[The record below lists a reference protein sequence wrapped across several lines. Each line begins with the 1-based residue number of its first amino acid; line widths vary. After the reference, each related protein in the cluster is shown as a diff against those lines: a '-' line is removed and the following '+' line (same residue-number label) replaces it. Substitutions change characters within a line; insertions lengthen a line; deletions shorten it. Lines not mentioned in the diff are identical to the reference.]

1 MKASYSKTTSIPVL
15 LTLAVALGVGSCK
28 NSEGKLNLPAVVT
41 EFLPASTDAWPGSAG
56 AIENKALAG
65 VARDV
70 WDFSMRTSPTW
81 ATYMGDER
89 FHGDLSDN
97 RASGRISRNKARR
110 DFLQRMDGIEVKG
123 LNEADLLTLALLQRS
138 LADAIAT
145 EDMAMDDWNVHAR
158 GGPQSSFLSLAS
170 DQPVGTPKQRAQL
183 LQRWRRMAPH
193 IRQSS
198 RNLTDALADGKVGSA
213 TAIEKVLAQLET
225 ILDTPTHLSPLMAPA
240 TAGGTWADLE
250 GGSNLA
256 AFAAE
261 HLGDALRAPE
271 LRRINLHLQDGLAL
285 ARGTSVLMP
294 ASNDIM
300 PPRLRGRFVADVW
313 DILENEIYPAYR
325 EYERTLRTEILPR
338 CRPDGRPGI
347 LYIPDGKAI
356 YSQRIESFTTLAMN
370 AEEIHDLG
378 LAEVERL
385 RKEMVALGRAKFG
398 TTDMRALRAHMAADP
413 ALHYNSREE
422 IEAVAKEAVARMEA
436 ALPTVFSRVP
446 KAAVEVVPVPA
457 HEEAFTTMAYY
468 RGPSPDGARPGRYF
482 IKTFEPQTKPRWE
495 AEVLAFHEAVPGHHL
510 QIGLAS
516 EAPGLPMVRR
526 HNGIG
531 AYVEGWALYT
541 EKLADEMGLYTGDV
555 DRLGMLSFDAWR
567 SCRLG
572 VDTGLHAMGWSRDR
586 AIRFLEQ
593 NTLADRRNIENEIDR
608 YISWP
613 GQALGYKIGQLEIL
627 DLRSEAKLAQGPAFD
642 LRAFHAVVLEDGPVT
657 LPLLRKKVEAWTE
670 SVLNPVEPELPR

>member
-1 MKASYSKTTSIPVL
+1 MKAPYSKTTSIPVL
-15 LTLAVALGVGSCK
+15 ITLAVALGAGACK
-28 NSEGKLNLPAVVT
+28 NSEGKLSLPKAVT
-41 EFLPASTDAWPGSAG
+41 EYLPASSEAWPDSAG

-70 WDFSMRTSPTW
+70 WDFNMRTSPTW

-89 FHGDLSDN
+89 FHGDLADN
-97 RASGRISRNKARR
+97 REIGRMNRNKARS
-110 DFLQRMDGIEVKG
+110 DFLLRMAGIKARG
-123 LNEADLLTLALLQRS
+123 LNDADRLTMALLQRS
-138 LADAIAT
+138 LTDAIAT
-145 EDMAMDDWNVHAR
+145 EDMAMDDWNVNAR
-158 GGPQSSFLSLAS
+158 GGPQTSFLSLAT
-170 DQPVGTPKQRAQL
+170 DQPVSTPKQRAQL

-198 RNLTDALADGKVGSA
+198 RNLTAALAEGKVGSA

-240 TAGGTWADLE
+240 TGGGTWADLE
-250 GGSNLA
+250 GGRNLA

-271 LRRINLHLQDGLAL
+271 LRRINLHLQDGLTL
-285 ARGTSVLMP
+285 AQGTSVLMP
-294 ASNDIM
+294 VSNDTL
-300 PPRLRGRFVADVW
+300 PPRVRGRFVADVW

-347 LYIPDGKAI
+347 LYIPGGKEI
-356 YSQRIESFTTLAMN
+356 YAQRIESFTTLPMN
-370 AEEIHDLG
+370 ADEIHDLG

-385 RKEMVALGRAKFG
+385 RAEMVALGRAKYG
-398 TTDMRALRAHMAADP
+398 TPDMRALRAHMAADTG
-413 ALHYNSREE
+413 LHYDSREE
-422 IEAVAKEAVARMEA
+422 IEAVAREAVARMQA
-436 ALPTVFSRVP
+436 ALPTVFSHLPRAP
-446 KAAVEVVPVPA
+446 VEVVRVPA
-457 HEEAFTTMAYY
+457 HEEAFTSMAYY
-468 RGPSPDGARPGRYF
+468 RGPAPDGTRPGRYY
-482 IKTFEPQTKPRWE
+482 INTYEPKSKPRWE

-510 QIGLAS
+510 QISLAN
-516 EAPGLPMVRR
+516 EAMGLPMVRR
-526 HNGIG
+526 HSGIG

-541 EKLADEMGLYTGDV
+541 EKLADEMGLYSSDI

-567 SCRLG
+567 SCRLV
-572 VDTGLHAMGWSRDR
+572 VDTGIHALGWSRNR
-586 AIRFLEQ
+586 AIRFLEE

-627 DLRSEAKLAQGPAFD
+627 DLREQAMQAQGAAFD

-657 LPLLRKKVEAWTE
+657 LPLLRKKVDAWTE
-670 SVLNPVEPELPR
+670 SVLNPVDPELPR

>member
-1 MKASYSKTTSIPVL
+1 MKASHSKATSIPAL
-15 LTLAVALGVGSCK
+15 LTLSVALVVGACK
-28 NSEGKLNLPAVVT
+28 NSEGKLDLPAAVA
-41 EFLPASTDAWPGSAG
+41 EYLPASTDAWPDSAG
-56 AIENKALAG
+56 AIESKALAG

-70 WDFSMRTSPTW
+70 WDFRMRVHPIW

-89 FHGDLSDN
+89 FHGDLPDN
-97 RASGRISRNKARR
+97 RAGGRISRNRARQ
-110 DFLQRMDGIEVKG
+110 DFLLRLEGINPKG
-123 LNEADLLTLALLQRS
+123 LNKADQLTQALLQRS
-138 LADAIAT
+138 LRDAIAT
-145 EDMAMDDWNVHAR
+145 EDMAMDDWNVNAR
-158 GGPQSSFLSLAS
+158 GGPQSTFLSLAT

-183 LQRWRRMAPH
+183 LQRWRAMAPH
-193 IRQSS
+193 IRQAS
-198 RNLTDALADGKVGSA
+198 RNLTSALAEGKVGSA

-240 TAGGTWADLE
+240 TEGGTWADLE

-285 ARGTSVLMP
+285 AKGAPVLMP
-294 ASNDIM
+294 ADNDIL
-300 PPRLRGRFVADVW
+300 PPHVRGRFVADVW
-313 DILENEIYPAYR
+313 DILENEVYPAYR

-347 LYIPDGKAI
+347 LYIPGGKQI
-356 YSQRIESFTTLAMN
+356 YAQRIESFTTLAMN

-378 LAEVERL
+378 LGEVNRL
-385 RKEMVALGRAKFG
+385 RAEMVALGRAKFG

-413 ALHYNSREE
+413 ALHYQSREE
-422 IEAVAKEAVARMEA
+422 IEAVAKQAVARMEA
-436 ALPTVFSRVP
+436 ALPTVFSRLP
-446 KAAVEVVPVPA
+446 KAPVEVVRVPA

-468 RGPSPDGARPGRYF
+468 RGPSPDGTRPGRYY
-482 IKTFEPQTKPRWE
+482 INTYEPESKPRWE

-510 QIGLAS
+510 QIGLAN

-526 HNGIG
+526 HGGIG

-567 SCRLG
+567 SCRLV
-572 VDTGLHAMGWSRDR
+572 VDTGIHAMGWSRDR
-586 AIRFLEQ
+586 AIRFLEE

-627 DLRSEAKLAQGPAFD
+627 DLREQAKEAQGTAFD

-657 LPLLRKKVEAWTE
+657 LPVLGQKVTAWTE
-670 SVLNPVEPELPR
+670 SVINPIDPELPR

>member
-1 MKASYSKTTSIPVL
+1 MKVSYSKATSIPVL
-15 LTLAVALGVGSCK
+15 LTLVVALGAGACK
-28 NSEGKLNLPAVVT
+28 NSEGKLNLPEVVT
-41 EFLPASTDAWPGSAG
+41 EYLPASTDAWPDSAG

-65 VARDV
+65 IARDV
-70 WDFSMRTSPTW
+70 WDFYMRTSPTW

-97 RASGRISRNKARR
+97 REIGGISRNRARS
-110 DFLQRMDGIEVKG
+110 DFLQRIDGINPRG
-123 LNEADLLTLALLQRS
+123 LNAADQLTLALLQRS
-138 LADAIAT
+138 LTDAMAT
-145 EDMAMDDWNVHAR
+145 EGMAMDDWNVNAR
-158 GGPQSSFLSLAS
+158 GGPQTSFLSLAV

-183 LQRWRRMAPH
+183 LQRWRRMAPN

-198 RNLTDALADGKVGSA
+198 RNLTAALAEGKVGSA

-225 ILDTPTHLSPLMAPA
+225 LLDTPTHLSPLMAPA

-271 LRRINLHLQDGLAL
+271 LRRINLHLQNGLTL
-285 ARGTSVLMP
+285 AQGAPVLMP
-294 ASNDIM
+294 ASDDILS
-300 PPRLRGRFVADVW
+300 PNVRGRFVADVW

-347 LYIPDGKAI
+347 LYIPGGKEI
-356 YSQRIESFTTLAMN
+356 YAQRIESFTTLPMDA
-370 AEEIHDLG
+370 AEIHDLG
-378 LAEVERL
+378 LAEVQRL
-385 RKEMVALGRAKFG
+385 RAEMVALGRAKFG
-398 TTDMRALRAHMAADP
+398 TTDMRALRAHMAADVG
-413 ALHYNSREE
+413 LHYESRAE
-422 IEAVAKEAVARMEA
+422 IEAVAKQAVARMEA
-436 ALPTVFSRVP
+436 ALPMVFSRLP

-468 RGPSPDGARPGRYF
+468 RGPAPDGTRPGRYY
-482 IKTFEPQTKPRWE
+482 INTYEPETKPRWE

-510 QIGLAS
+510 QISLAN
-516 EAPGLPMVRR
+516 EAEGLPMVRR
-526 HNGIG
+526 HGGIG

-541 EKLADEMGLYTGDV
+541 EKLADEMGLYTSDI

-567 SCRLG
+567 SCRLV
-572 VDTGLHAMGWSRDR
+572 VDTGIHSMGWSRDR
-586 AIRFLEQ
+586 AIRFLEE

-627 DLRSEAKLAQGPAFD
+627 DLREQAKVAQGVAFD

-670 SVLNPVEPELPR
+670 SVLNPVDPELPR

>member
-1 MKASYSKTTSIPVL
+1 MVVEAISSAPMKASYSKTTSIPVL

-347 LYIPDGKAI
+347 LYIPDGKEI

-482 IKTFEPQTKPRWE
+482 INTFEPQTKPRWE
-495 AEVLAFHEAVPGHHL
+495 AEVLAFHEAVPG
-510 QIGLAS
+510 
-516 EAPGLPMVRR
+516 
-526 HNGIG
+526 
-531 AYVEGWALYT
+531 
-541 EKLADEMGLYTGDV
+541 
-555 DRLGMLSFDAWR
+555 
-567 SCRLG
+567 
-572 VDTGLHAMGWSRDR
+572 
-586 AIRFLEQ
+586 
-593 NTLADRRNIENEIDR
+593 
-608 YISWP
+608 
-613 GQALGYKIGQLEIL
+613 
-627 DLRSEAKLAQGPAFD
+627 
-642 LRAFHAVVLEDGPVT
+642 
-657 LPLLRKKVEAWTE
+657 
-670 SVLNPVEPELPR
+670 